1 MQGIKYPLEGVT
13 QKEYLRIPDVV
24 EHTINLLNSSA
35 TTFRVIHSDDCVAIM
50 IAIK

>member
-13 QKEYLRIPDVV
+13 QKEYLCIPDVV